1 MLKYTPCI
9 CILLLSITLLPLLS
23 CQSTQ
28 PASPSTQIQKPTT
41 YAPKHQDP
49 IPLLVY
55 HHFCETEAGVV
66 SGATRTIANFKIDMQ
81 YLKEQGYTAVS
92 YQDVMNH
99 YDQGTPLPP
108 KPYVMRFDD
117 GYLSNYTL
125 AFPVMQQYNAKATIC
140 VIGVHVGKSKNV
152 IPRFTWAQARE
163 MINTGLV
170 SIQSHTYD
178 LHKPDPQGVT
188 RFENES
194 TQEYK
199 FRLRKD
205 FLKINTLIEY
215 NLGYKPYL
223 LAFPNRVCNPIAQQV
238 AQDCGYTFT
247 TARPETIPQQTSNQ
261 KYNLKRY
268 SIYSNSKLSDLLN

>member
-1 MLKYTPCI
+1 MLKHPSYI
-9 CILLLSITLLPLLS
+9 CILLLSITLPLLLG
-23 CQSTQ
+23 CQTTQ
-28 PASPSTQIQKPTT
+28 SASPSPQVKKPTT

-81 YLKEQGYTAVS
+81 YLHQQGYTAVS

-99 YDQGTPLPP
+99 YDNNSPLPP

-163 MINTGLV
+163 MIDSGLI

-178 LHKPDPQGVT
+178 LHKADPLGVT
-188 RFENES
+188 RLENES
-194 TQEYK
+194 LADYK
-199 FRLRKD
+199 TRLKND
-205 FLKINTLIEY
+205 FTKVNTLIEQ

-223 LAFPNRVCNPIAQQV
+223 LAFPNRVCNPAAQQV
-238 AQDCGYTFT
+238 AEDSGYTFT
-247 TARPETIPQQTSNQ
+247 TARLETIPQQTSNQ

-268 SIYSNSKLSDLLN
+268 SIFSNSKLSDLLK